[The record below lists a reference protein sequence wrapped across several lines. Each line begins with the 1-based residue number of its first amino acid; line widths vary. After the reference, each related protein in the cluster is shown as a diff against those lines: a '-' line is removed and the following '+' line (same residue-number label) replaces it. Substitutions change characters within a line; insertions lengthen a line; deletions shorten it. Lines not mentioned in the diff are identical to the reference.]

1 MSIYKF
7 ICQKKKIEK
16 SKFIWYPGLLC
27 VIFSY
32 LIIAFRSIYK
42 LRIPNECIK
51 NKSFCMLILINY
63 NNLSTKHYVQEFTPN
78 RISDVYQIMKS

>member
-7 ICQKKKIEK
+7 ICQKKNLKHPSSSDIQD
-16 SKFIWYPGLLC
+16 YCGLF
-27 VIFSY
+27 FSD
-32 LIIAFRSIYK
+32 LMIAFGSIYK